1 MFIEHVLGAGHSV
14 VKCFRCISAFN
25 STCIGLLFVV
35 LPGNMIC
42 SHLLTFSAIF
52 LPQNHEILDL
62 SAKFQDKHYWSYFN
76 LLPSCLSPK
85 HFLTPTPPPVLS
97 IWIPYLDVLFIFLIF
112 KNGPRNVSFSA
123 VTPVLKSL
131 CEPRTL
137 FPPKRDS

>member
-1 MFIEHVLGAGHSV
+1 MFIECLSSARHD
-14 VKCFRCISAFN
+14 VKCLIYISTLP

-35 LPGNMIC
+35 WPGNLWYSPI
-42 SHLLTFSAIF
+42 SWLSLLSS
-52 LPQNHEILDL
+52 NYEILDF

-76 LLPSCLSPK
+76 SLPSCLSHK

-97 IWIPYLDVLFIFLIF
+97 IWIPHLDVLFIFLIF

-131 CEPRTL
+131 FEPRTL
-137 FPPKRDS
+137 LPP